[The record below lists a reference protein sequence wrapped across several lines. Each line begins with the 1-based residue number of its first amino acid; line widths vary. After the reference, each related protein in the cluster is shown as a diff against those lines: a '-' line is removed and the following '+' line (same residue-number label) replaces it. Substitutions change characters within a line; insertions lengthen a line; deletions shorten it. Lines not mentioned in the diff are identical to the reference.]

1 MNQGVH
7 SPEILLNLS
16 KVTQTSVLLRNYSGY
31 LVTRDNQLSFLVN
44 HRKKFP
50 VIKKLYLRHFEVNNT
65 DEFNKLLK
73 DIDYLTYEFEEFQE
87 NFPEIDKN

>member
-44 HRKKFP
+44 NRKKFP
-50 VIKKLYLRHFEVNNT
+50 VIKKLYLRYFEVNNT

-73 DIDYLTYEFEEFQE
+73 DIDYLTFEFEEFQE

>member
-44 HRKKFP
+44 NRKKFP
-50 VIKKLYLRHFEVNNT
+50 VIKKLYLRYFEVNNT

-73 DIDYLTYEFEEFQE
+73 DIDYLTYEFDEFQGKP
-87 NFPEIDKN
+87 N